1 MLNKIK
7 KYFEY
12 RKNRKIAK
20 REIVAIAA
28 TILPLIHTVASK
40 SVDITNFITR
50 LATVTKNV
58 EGEQLVQMILDNIS
72 GILNTDN
79 NRILEIFTYLVELS
93 PADIN
98 KILVHS
104 ISETMKKD

>member
-7 KYFEY
+7 KYCEY

-28 TILPLIHTVASK
+28 TILPHIHTVTRK
-40 SVDITNFITR
+40 SADITNFITR
-50 LATVTKNV
+50 LATEAKNV
-58 EGEQLVQMILDNIS
+58 EGDQLIQMILDNVS

-79 NRILEIFTYLVELS
+79 NRILEIFTYLAGLS
-93 PADIN
+93 PSDMN

-104 ISETMKKD
+104 MSETIKKD